1 MTKKCWFC
9 GRTTKEI
16 AEEFPDVFYKNQK
29 LIEKSIT
36 KIPTNYAMVEAHVCH
51 VCESLISKIVEK
63 EWDTIW
69 ENISV
74 NKLTKEMKEDNVRMM
89 NGIS

>member
-9 GRTTKEI
+9 GRTTKDI

-29 LIEKSIT
+29 LIT
-36 KIPTNYAMVEAHVCH
+36 KIPTNYAMVEAHVCQ

-63 EWDTIW
+63 EWDII
-69 ENISV
+69 ERNISI
-74 NKLTKEMKEDNVRMM
+74 NTRTKEEKEDNENMM
-89 NGIS
+89 KGFT